1 VRRALT
7 LLLGLALSLS
17 ALAIEPLPF
26 RDAAE
31 EARFRKLTAE
41 LRCVMCQNQSLA
53 DSNAMIAQDLR
64 REVFK
69 LMQDG
74 MSDQQIKDFLAER
87 YTDFVLYQPPV
98 RGANLLLWL
107 GPAALLLGGAI
118 TLAVVVRR
126 RSAGL
131 SKDSAERKPGDDE
144 EW

>member
-1 VRRALT
+1 MRRGLT

-26 RDAAE
+26 RDQAE
-31 EARFRKLTAE
+31 EDRFRKLAAE

-64 REVFK
+64 REVFN
-69 LMQDG
+69 LMREG
-74 MSDQQIKDFLAER
+74 KSDQQIKDHLAAR
-87 YTDFVLYQPPV
+87 YTDFVLYRPPLQ
-98 RGANLLLWL
+98 GANWLLWL
-107 GPAALLLGGAI
+107 APAGVLLAGAI
-118 TLAVVVRR
+118 ALVVIVRR

-131 SKDSAERKPGDDE
+131 KNAAPSRDSTTDE